1 MKINV
6 DFIYPIG
13 SVYISTQSTNPSV
26 LFGGK
31 WVQTAKSRAIV
42 GAGSNIANT
51 DTTYGTLAAGSLNLT
66 AGELMGEPTHTLSVN
81 EMPAHKHTLWF
92 TGTSS
97 DVGTPHYHNFGE
109 GIAFGINNQRKY
121 GRNDMIDDAGGGQGH
136 NNIMPIEVYYIWKRV
151 S

>member
-13 SVYISTQSTNPSV
+13 SIYISTESINPSV
-26 LFGGK
+26 LFGGT
-31 WVQTAKSRAIV
+31 WVQTCKSRALA

-51 DTTYGTLAAGSLNLT
+51 NSSYGAYAAGTLNLQ
-66 AGELMGEPTHTLSVN
+66 AGELLGEISHKLTVA
-81 EMPAHKHTLWF
+81 EMPSHKHPIPYRT
-92 TGTSS
+92 
-97 DVGTPHYHNFGE
+97 
-109 GIAFGINNQRKY
+109 
-121 GRNDMIDDAGGGQGH
+121 AGGGQGSTWYTDPGTADGSSDSKAVAVGGNGAH

>member
-51 DTTYGTLAAGSLNLT
+51 DTTYGSLSAGTLNFT
-66 AGELMGEPTHTLSVN
+66 AGTLMGESTHTLSIQEIPSHSHDLTVHSGGTTAAPIAGVAN
-81 EMPAHKHTLWF
+81 TANALGNGLLTNPSYRIQN
-92 TGTSS
+92 TGGSQ
-97 DVGTPHYHNFGE
+97 
-109 GIAFGINNQRKY
+109 A
-121 GRNDMIDDAGGGQGH
+121 H

>member
-13 SVYISTQSTNPSV
+13 SVYITTQAINPSI
-26 LFGGK
+26 LFGGN
-31 WVQTAKSRAIV
+31 WVQTCKSRALA

-51 DTTYGTLAAGSLNLT
+51 DSNYGAYAAGTLNLQAGNL
-66 AGELMGEPTHTLSVN
+66 LGEPTHKLTVN
-81 EMPAHKHTLWF
+81 EMPAHKHWSQDIAPGLYAGW
-92 TGTSS
+92 GNKSQ
-97 DVGTPHYHNFGE
+97 DGWITPSTQSKNGGNWE
-109 GIAFGINNQRKY
+109 TAST
-121 GRNDMIDDAGGGQGH
+121 GGGQAH